1 MKKYS
6 LSLLLVFIFVSFG
19 CGPSAESLAKK
30 HCAIFEKY
38 HQAEVS
44 QDTTKMMEYASQM
57 QAMDTELLQKYQHEN
72 PELLLQY
79 VKLKEKCMKEKES
92 TK

>member
-6 LSLLLVFIFVSFG
+6 FILILALALVTFS

-30 HCAIFEKY
+30 HCALYEKY

-44 QDTTKMMEYASQM
+44 KDTTKMMEFASQM

-79 VKLKEKCMKEKES
+79 VKLKEKCMKDN
-92 TK
+92 